1 MTAEPNKDGLY
12 TAGSVARAYEAIC
25 DGILSGRYPAETH
38 LREASLADEIG
49 VSRTPVREALRQLA
63 AQGFVVHL
71 PNQGTFVRD
80 WSAASISDLTD
91 MRAQLGVLAARL
103 AATRAAP
110 EDLAR
115 LRACLEDMNA
125 AMAGDVADRHEHML
139 AGARIFFDS
148 IFALSAN
155 TWLLDSFRQST
166 VLPIVRR
173 TYQDLTATQW
183 ARMYATCHS
192 ILDAL
197 AARDAE
203 WAAAAMHTQ
212 FMLAKHALIDRLA
225 VEAASRLPI
234 GDGHA
239 RDRI

>member
-1 MTAEPNKDGLY
+1 MTVEPNREGLY

-38 LREASLADEIG
+38 LRESSLAEEIG

-80 WSAASISDLTD
+80 WSPASISDLTD

-103 AATRAAP
+103 AAARAKA
-110 EDLAR
+110 EDIVR
-115 LRACLEDMNA
+115 LRTCLDEMHA
-125 AMAGDVADRHEHML
+125 AMTGNESDRHERMV

-148 IFALSAN
+148 IFALSGN
-155 TWLLDSFRQST
+155 GWLLDSFRQTT

-173 TYQDLTATQW
+173 TYQDLTPAQW
-183 ARMYATCHS
+183 ARMHATCHS

-197 AARDAE
+197 AIGDAE
-203 WAAAAMHTQ
+203 WAAASMHTQ
-212 FMLAKHALIDRLA
+212 FMLAKHALVDRLVA
-225 VEAASRLPI
+225 EAA
-234 GDGHA
+234 A
-239 RDRI
+239 R